1 MESIYNVLVSNI
13 YNKGL
18 TESLMKEDATLKKK
32 REDLTRVLALLDKA
46 LRSLTAVNLSNAGR
60 MDPGASSSS
69 SKHAPWEKSGA
80 KDIDWSVVK
89 GTKSLLSH

>member
-46 LRSLTAVNLSNAGR
+46 LRSPTAVSNAGR
-60 MDPGASSSS
+60 MDPGASSSN

>member
-18 TESLMKEDATLKKK
+18 TESLMK
-32 REDLTRVLALLDKA
+32 EDLTRVLALLDKA

-60 MDPGASSSS
+60 MDPGASSSN

>member
-46 LRSLTAVNLSNAGR
+46 QGTHLSETLEQELRQRDSGGGKTNRRVNGAVERQRQATR
-60 MDPGASSSS
+60 QAVRPR
-69 SKHAPWEKSGA
+69 
-80 KDIDWSVVK
+80 
-89 GTKSLLSH
+89 

>member
-1 MESIYNVLVSNI
+1 MESIYNVLISNI

-18 TESLMKEDATLKKK
+18 TEGLMKEDATLKKK

-60 MDPGASSSS
+60 MDPGASAGST
-69 SKHAPWEKSGA
+69 HAPWEASGA

>member
-69 SKHAPWEKSGA
+69 KHAPWEKSGA

-89 GTKSLLSH
+89 GTKSLLSN